1 ILKKTSTTKTRQSIS
16 AYVSDY
22 LDETAERH
30 GARRGVSPELS
41 AALRA
46 DSPGG
51 VAAATSDRLRA
62 GVDYFTRVEK
72 GEIHAFGFIA
82 GLIVAGV
89 IIAAVVFGLTWL
101 GQPKAVVETPA
112 AAAFKHGFE
121 VKVAAGPWRKVE
133 EVDWAKV
140 KSTFTIP
147 AKGNIHCDQAVNAGK
162 RLHYAIRQPDGVIIE
177 MKPLGEQSPEDKKQE
192 VTAPVGAV
200 VQVTSLTGEE
210 LSLLIQY

>member
-1 ILKKTSTTKTRQSIS
+1 MMSILFGALGAIVFVTLVSLVVGVIHVISRPTATIRTSD
-16 AYVSDY
+16 A
-22 LDETAERH
+22 ETA
-30 GARRGVSPELS
+30 P
-41 AALRA
+41 AAQRQ
-46 DSPGG
+46 G
-51 VAAATSDRLRA
+51 VA
-62 GVDYFTRVEK
+62 
-72 GEIHAFGFIA
+72 GFIA

>member
-1 ILKKTSTTKTRQSIS
+1 MIGLAIGVIGFLALAGIVIGVIYAIAKP
-16 AYVSDY
+16 
-22 LDETAERH
+22 TA
-30 GARRGVSPELS
+30 PQTPP
-41 AALRA
+41 
-46 DSPGG
+46 SPGTPAG
-51 VAAATSDRLRA
+51 GQGTGANNPPAPAQQSLGQKIASYVIAAAFFA
-62 GVDYFTRVEK
+62 G
-72 GEIHAFGFIA
+72 IA
-82 GLIVAGV
+82 LALI
-89 IIAAVVFGLTWL
+89 WL
-101 GQPKAVVETPA
+101 GQPKPVVETPA

>member
-1 ILKKTSTTKTRQSIS
+1 MMSILFGALGAIVFVTLVSLVVGVIHVISRPTATIRTSD
-16 AYVSDY
+16 A
-22 LDETAERH
+22 ETA
-30 GARRGVSPELS
+30 
-41 AALRA
+41 AAAGSQGTNNPPAPAQQSLGQKIT
-46 DSPGG
+46 SYV
-51 VAAATSDRLRA
+51 VAA
-62 GVDYFTRVEK
+62 
-72 GEIHAFGFIA
+72 
-82 GLIVAGV
+82 V

-101 GQPKAVVETPA
+101 GQTKAVVETPA

>member
-1 ILKKTSTTKTRQSIS
+1 MMSILFGALGAIVFVTLVSLVVGVIHVISRPTATIRTSD
-16 AYVSDY
+16 A
-22 LDETAERH
+22 ETA
-30 GARRGVSPELS
+30 
-41 AALRA
+41 
-46 DSPGG
+46 
-51 VAAATSDRLRA
+51 AAAGSQGTNNPPAPATRA
-62 GVDYFTRVEK
+62 IGYVV
-72 GEIHAFGFIA
+72 AIA
-82 GLIVAGV
+82 VGL
-89 IIAAVVFGLTWL
+89 AVVILVVLGLTWL
-101 GQPKAVVETPA
+101 GQPKTVVEPPA

-192 VTAPVGAV
+192 LTAPVGAV

>member
-1 ILKKTSTTKTRQSIS
+1 MIGLAIGVIGFLALAGIVIGVIYAIAKPTAPQPQPQTT
-16 AYVSDY
+16 
-22 LDETAERH
+22 
-30 GARRGVSPELS
+30 P
-41 AALRA
+41 
-46 DSPGG
+46 SPGTPTGGQGTGANNPPAPAAQRQG
-51 VAAATSDRLRA
+51 VA
-62 GVDYFTRVEK
+62 
-72 GEIHAFGFIA
+72 GFIA
-82 GLIVAGV
+82 GLVVAGV

>member
-1 ILKKTSTTKTRQSIS
+1 MIGLAIGVIGFLALAGIVIGVIYAIAKPTAPQPQPQTT
-16 AYVSDY
+16 
-22 LDETAERH
+22 
-30 GARRGVSPELS
+30 P
-41 AALRA
+41 
-46 DSPGG
+46 SPGTPTG
-51 VAAATSDRLRA
+51 GQGTGANNPPAPAQQSLGQKITSYVVAA
-62 GVDYFTRVEK
+62 
-72 GEIHAFGFIA
+72 
-82 GLIVAGV
+82 V

>member
-1 ILKKTSTTKTRQSIS
+1 MWIPLGLFIGFTIFMIIRNAKSKP
-16 AYVSDY
+16 
-22 LDETAERH
+22 TAPQPQPQ
-30 GARRGVSPELS
+30 APPEPGT
-41 AALRA
+41 
-46 DSPGG
+46 PGG
-51 VAAATSDRLRA
+51 QGTGANNPPAPAQQSLGQKITSYVVAA
-62 GVDYFTRVEK
+62 
-72 GEIHAFGFIA
+72 
-82 GLIVAGV
+82 V
-89 IIAAVVFGLTWL
+89 IIATIVLGLVWL
-101 GQPKAVVETPA
+101 GRPKALVVETPA

>member
-1 ILKKTSTTKTRQSIS
+1 MIGLAIGVIGFLALAGIVIGVIYAIAKP
-16 AYVSDY
+16 
-22 LDETAERH
+22 TA
-30 GARRGVSPELS
+30 PQTPP
-41 AALRA
+41 
-46 DSPGG
+46 SPGTPAG
-51 VAAATSDRLRA
+51 GQGAGANNPPAPAGQSLSQKIASYVVAA
-62 GVDYFTRVEK
+62 
-72 GEIHAFGFIA
+72 
-82 GLIVAGV
+82 V

>member
-1 ILKKTSTTKTRQSIS
+1 MIGIGIGVGIFLALAGILTGAIYAIAKP
-16 AYVSDY
+16 
-22 LDETAERH
+22 TAPQPQPQ
-30 GARRGVSPELS
+30 APPEPGT
-41 AALRA
+41 
-46 DSPGG
+46 PGG
-51 VAAATSDRLRA
+51 QGTGANNPPAPAQQSLGQKITSYVVAA
-62 GVDYFTRVEK
+62 
-72 GEIHAFGFIA
+72 
-82 GLIVAGV
+82 V

-177 MKPLGEQSPEDKKQE
+177 MKPLGEQFTKGKKQE

>member
-1 ILKKTSTTKTRQSIS
+1 MWIPLALFGGFLIFWLARNMKSKAPSQKTGGSEPQPQTQPSTGAAAAGASQGTGASNPPAAAPAQQSLGQKIAS
-16 AYVSDY
+16 YV
-22 LDETAERH
+22 
-30 GARRGVSPELS
+30 
-41 AALRA
+41 
-46 DSPGG
+46 
-51 VAAATSDRLRA
+51 VAA
-62 GVDYFTRVEK
+62 
-72 GEIHAFGFIA
+72 
-82 GLIVAGV
+82 V
-89 IIAAVVFGLTWL
+89 IIATIVLGLVWL
-101 GQPKAVVETPA
+101 GRPKALVETPA

>member
-1 ILKKTSTTKTRQSIS
+1 MMSILFGALGAIVFVTLVSLVVGVIHVISRPTATIRTSDS
-16 AYVSDY
+16 
-22 LDETAERH
+22 ETA
-30 GARRGVSPELS
+30 
-41 AALRA
+41 
-46 DSPGG
+46 
-51 VAAATSDRLRA
+51 AAAGSQGTNNPPAPATRA
-62 GVDYFTRVEK
+62 IGYVV
-72 GEIHAFGFIA
+72 AIA
-82 GLIVAGV
+82 VGL
-89 IIAAVVFGLTWL
+89 AVVILVVLGLTWL

>member
-1 ILKKTSTTKTRQSIS
+1 MIGLAIGVIGFLALAGIAIGVIYAIAKP
-16 AYVSDY
+16 
-22 LDETAERH
+22 TAPQPQTPP
-30 GARRGVSPELS
+30 SPET
-41 AALRA
+41 
-46 DSPGG
+46 PTGG
-51 VAAATSDRLRA
+51 QGTGANNPPAPAQQSLGQKITSYVVAA
-62 GVDYFTRVEK
+62 
-72 GEIHAFGFIA
+72 
-82 GLIVAGV
+82 V

>member
-1 ILKKTSTTKTRQSIS
+1 MMSILFGALGAIVFVTLVSLVVGVIHVISRPTATIRTSD
-16 AYVSDY
+16 A
-22 LDETAERH
+22 ETA
-30 GARRGVSPELS
+30 
-41 AALRA
+41 
-46 DSPGG
+46 
-51 VAAATSDRLRA
+51 AAAGSQGTNNPPAPATRA
-62 GVDYFTRVEK
+62 IGYVV
-72 GEIHAFGFIA
+72 AIA
-82 GLIVAGV
+82 VGL
-89 IIAAVVFGLTWL
+89 AVVILVVLGLTWL

-192 VTAPVGAV
+192 LTAPVGAV

>member
-1 ILKKTSTTKTRQSIS
+1 MMSILFGALGAIVFVTLVSLVVGVIHVISRPTATIRTSD
-16 AYVSDY
+16 A
-22 LDETAERH
+22 ETA
-30 GARRGVSPELS
+30 
-41 AALRA
+41 
-46 DSPGG
+46 
-51 VAAATSDRLRA
+51 AAAGSQGTNNPPAPATRA
-62 GVDYFTRVEK
+62 IGYVV
-72 GEIHAFGFIA
+72 AIA
-82 GLIVAGV
+82 VGL
-89 IIAAVVFGLTWL
+89 AVVILVVLGLTWL

>member
-1 ILKKTSTTKTRQSIS
+1 MIGILI
-16 AYVSDY
+16 
-22 LDETAERH
+22 
-30 GARRGVSPELS
+30 
-41 AALRA
+41 
-46 DSPGG
+46 G
-51 VAAATSDRLRA
+51 VATFLALAVIVVGILYVIAKPTAPVQPQPAAGTTPPAA
-62 GVDYFTRVEK
+62 GNQGANNPPTPAWQVLIWKIGSY
-72 GEIHAFGFIA
+72 
-82 GLIVAGV
+82 IVATV

>member
-1 ILKKTSTTKTRQSIS
+1 MLIPVALFGGFLIFWLARNMKSKAPPQTTGGLQPPPQTPPSTGAAAGGQGAGANNPPAPAQQSLGQKIAS
-16 AYVSDY
+16 YV
-22 LDETAERH
+22 
-30 GARRGVSPELS
+30 
-41 AALRA
+41 
-46 DSPGG
+46 
-51 VAAATSDRLRA
+51 VAA
-62 GVDYFTRVEK
+62 
-72 GEIHAFGFIA
+72 
-82 GLIVAGV
+82 V
-89 IIAAVVFGLTWL
+89 IIATIVLGLVWL
-101 GQPKAVVETPA
+101 GRPKAVVETPA

>member
-1 ILKKTSTTKTRQSIS
+1 MWIPLFILATFSVFWLSQNMPKRQGSPIAPPSPAPAQNPVPAGAAPPPANAPGQPGSTPAPATRAIG
-16 AYVSDY
+16 YV
-22 LDETAERH
+22 
-30 GARRGVSPELS
+30 
-41 AALRA
+41 
-46 DSPGG
+46 
-51 VAAATSDRLRA
+51 VA
-62 GVDYFTRVEK
+62 
-72 GEIHAFGFIA
+72 IA
-82 GLIVAGV
+82 VGL
-89 IIAAVVFGLTWL
+89 AVVILVVLGLTWL

>member
-1 ILKKTSTTKTRQSIS
+1 MMSILFGALGAIVFVTLVSLVVGVIHVISRPTATIRTSD
-16 AYVSDY
+16 A
-22 LDETAERH
+22 ETA
-30 GARRGVSPELS
+30 
-41 AALRA
+41 
-46 DSPGG
+46 
-51 VAAATSDRLRA
+51 AAAGSQGTNNPPAPATRA
-62 GVDYFTRVEK
+62 IGYVV
-72 GEIHAFGFIA
+72 AIA
-82 GLIVAGV
+82 VGL
-89 IIAAVVFGLTWL
+89 AVVILVVLGLTWL
-101 GQPKAVVETPA
+101 GQPKTVVETPA

-192 VTAPVGAV
+192 LTAPVGAV

>member
-1 ILKKTSTTKTRQSIS
+1 VVIL
-16 AYVSDY
+16 
-22 LDETAERH
+22 
-30 GARRGVSPELS
+30 
-41 AALRA
+41 
-46 DSPGG
+46 
-51 VAAATSDRLRA
+51 
-62 GVDYFTRVEK
+62 
-72 GEIHAFGFIA
+72 
-82 GLIVAGV
+82 
-89 IIAAVVFGLTWL
+89 VVLGLTWL

>member
-1 ILKKTSTTKTRQSIS
+1 MMSILFGALGAIVFVTLVSLVVGVIHVISRPTATIRTSD
-16 AYVSDY
+16 A
-22 LDETAERH
+22 ETA
-30 GARRGVSPELS
+30 
-41 AALRA
+41 
-46 DSPGG
+46 
-51 VAAATSDRLRA
+51 AAAGSQGTNNPPAPATRA
-62 GVDYFTRVEK
+62 IGYVV
-72 GEIHAFGFIA
+72 AIA
-82 GLIVAGV
+82 VGL
-89 IIAAVVFGLTWL
+89 AVVILVVLGLTWL
-101 GQPKAVVETPA
+101 GQPKTVVEPPA

>member
-1 ILKKTSTTKTRQSIS
+1 MIGLAIGVIGFLALAGIVIGVIYAIAKPTAPQPQPQTT
-16 AYVSDY
+16 
-22 LDETAERH
+22 
-30 GARRGVSPELS
+30 P
-41 AALRA
+41 
-46 DSPGG
+46 SPGTPTGGQGTGANNPPAPAAQRQG
-51 VAAATSDRLRA
+51 VA
-62 GVDYFTRVEK
+62 
-72 GEIHAFGFIA
+72 GFIA

>member
-1 ILKKTSTTKTRQSIS
+1 MWIPLFILATFSVFWLAQNMPKRQGSPIAPPSPAPAQNPVPAGAAPPPANAPGQPGSTPAPAQQSLGQKITS
-16 AYVSDY
+16 YV
-22 LDETAERH
+22 
-30 GARRGVSPELS
+30 
-41 AALRA
+41 
-46 DSPGG
+46 
-51 VAAATSDRLRA
+51 VAA
-62 GVDYFTRVEK
+62 
-72 GEIHAFGFIA
+72 
-82 GLIVAGV
+82 V

>member
-1 ILKKTSTTKTRQSIS
+1 MWIPLGLFIGFTIFMIIRNAKSKPTAPQPQPQTT
-16 AYVSDY
+16 
-22 LDETAERH
+22 
-30 GARRGVSPELS
+30 P
-41 AALRA
+41 
-46 DSPGG
+46 SPGTPTG
-51 VAAATSDRLRA
+51 GQGTGANNPPAPAQQSLGQKITSYVVAA
-62 GVDYFTRVEK
+62 
-72 GEIHAFGFIA
+72 
-82 GLIVAGV
+82 V
-89 IIAAVVFGLTWL
+89 IIATIVLGLVWL
-101 GQPKAVVETPA
+101 GRPKALVVETPA

-121 VKVAAGPWRKVE
+121 VKVAAGAWRKVE

>member
-1 ILKKTSTTKTRQSIS
+1 MPAGAAPPPANAPGQPGSTPAPAQQSLGQKITS
-16 AYVSDY
+16 YV
-22 LDETAERH
+22 
-30 GARRGVSPELS
+30 
-41 AALRA
+41 
-46 DSPGG
+46 
-51 VAAATSDRLRA
+51 VAA
-62 GVDYFTRVEK
+62 
-72 GEIHAFGFIA
+72 
-82 GLIVAGV
+82 V

>member
-1 ILKKTSTTKTRQSIS
+1 MIGLAIGVIGFLALAGIAIGVIYAIAKPTAPQPQPQTT
-16 AYVSDY
+16 
-22 LDETAERH
+22 
-30 GARRGVSPELS
+30 P
-41 AALRA
+41 
-46 DSPGG
+46 SPGTPTG
-51 VAAATSDRLRA
+51 GQGTGANNPPAPAQQSLGQKITSYVVAA
-62 GVDYFTRVEK
+62 
-72 GEIHAFGFIA
+72 
-82 GLIVAGV
+82 V

>member
-1 ILKKTSTTKTRQSIS
+1 MMSILFGALGAIVILTLVSLVVGVIHVISRPTATIRTSDS
-16 AYVSDY
+16 
-22 LDETAERH
+22 ETA
-30 GARRGVSPELS
+30 
-41 AALRA
+41 
-46 DSPGG
+46 
-51 VAAATSDRLRA
+51 AAAGSQGTNNPPAPATRA
-62 GVDYFTRVEK
+62 IGYVV
-72 GEIHAFGFIA
+72 AIA
-82 GLIVAGV
+82 VGL
-89 IIAAVVFGLTWL
+89 AVVILVVLGLTWL